1 MIEAKTMV
9 QVEEMD
15 DKDSNKILQ
24 RVGYGH
30 LGLASDSHPYV
41 VPIHYAYN
49 ESNIYIFTRQKNRII
64 ENSGVL

>member
-15 DKDSNKILQ
+15 DKDSKKILQ

-49 ESNIYIFTRQKNRII
+49 RHYRK
-64 ENSGVL
+64 